1 MVLWFYI
8 RDFSTWSITYY
19 LSHICNYAFNLVI
32 NMFFISVIWHQG
44 SAWGLLGNYPLVDIS
59 RENKAL
65 PYFLNLMPFLYL
77 YCTGTVGAVFPW
89 FPDMHLLFV
98 ICVKSAQEFC
108 SVGDDSCLILWD
120 ARVGSSP
127 VVKVAILPLLT
138 ISLLCHGKLW
148 YNTKDFL
155 SMNYWHVK
163 SKYSSDYSNRN
174 FIYFL
179 ILIVLGILSHCL
191 QCSLLCKFCVVELKI
206 LLPSLLMAL
215 H

>member
-1 MVLWFYI
+1 
-8 RDFSTWSITYY
+8 
-19 LSHICNYAFNLVI
+19 
-32 NMFFISVIWHQG
+32 MFLVIWHQVV
-44 SAWGLLGNYPLVDIS
+44 LGNYPHVDIS

-65 PYFLNLMPFLYL
+65 PYFLNLMSFLYL

-89 FPDMHLLFV
+89 FSDMHLLFV

-127 VVKVAILPLLT
+127 VVKVAILPLLS

-148 YNTKDFL
+148 YDTKDFL
-155 SMNYWHVK
+155 SMNYWHIK
-163 SKYSSDYSNRN
+163 SRYSFDYSNRN
-174 FIYFL
+174 FIYFPV
-179 ILIVLGILSHCL
+179 LIVLGILFPSL
-191 QCSLLCKFCVVELKI
+191 QCSLLCKFSVVEMKMLP
-206 LLPSLLMAL
+206 PSLLMAL